1 MSGFGIHHVT
11 AMARGAR
18 GNVLFHTGVLGQR
31 LVKKTVNFDDP
42 GTYHLYY
49 GDDLGRPGTA
59 LTFFP
64 WENAAPGQR
73 GDGETA
79 ETAFRAPEGAIDFWR
94 ARLEDHGVAHETT
107 RRNGRETLLFADP
120 DGMRFAIVGLP
131 GLADEPAWTT
141 PEIGAA
147 QALRGFESVTLDVAD
162 PEKTAAILRDV
173 LGFREAGGEGGRLRM
188 ESGAAIG
195 AAVEL
200 VASRH
205 GRKPRLGAG
214 SVHHVAF
221 RAADDAAQEEMAQ
234 KLFDRFRIA
243 STEQKDRNYFRS
255 IYFREPNGVLFEIA
269 TDAPGFAV
277 DEAPEALGAE
287 LKLPAFLEPQ
297 RRRIEAVLPPLDAYR
312 GAAA

>member
-18 GNVLFHTGVLGQR
+18 RNLAFHTGLLGQR
-31 LVKKTVNFDDP
+31 LVKKTVNFEDP
-42 GTYHLYY
+42 ATYHLYY

-59 LTFFP
+59 LTYFP
-64 WENAAPGQR
+64 WENAAPGLR

-79 ETAFRAPEGAIDFWR
+79 ETAMRVPEGALDFWR
-94 ARLEDHGVAHETT
+94 ARFDANGVAHETA
-107 RRNGRETLLFADP
+107 RRNGREALLFADL
-120 DGMRFAIVGLP
+120 DGMRFALVGLP
-131 GLADEPAWTT
+131 GVADEPAWTSE
-141 PEIGAA
+141 EIGAA
-147 QALRGFESVTLDVAD
+147 EALRGFESVTLDVAE

-173 LGFREAGGEGGRLRM
+173 LGFSEAGGEGGRLRF

-205 GRKPRLGAG
+205 GRRPRLGAG

-221 RAADDAAQEEMAQ
+221 RAADDATQEAMAQ
-234 KLFDRFRIA
+234 TLFDRFGIA
-243 STEQKDRNYFRS
+243 STEQKDRKYFRS

-269 TDAPGFAV
+269 TDEPGFAI
-277 DEAPEALGAE
+277 DEAPEALGGA
-287 LKLPAFLEPQ
+287 LMLPAFLETQ
-297 RRRIEAVLPPLDAYR
+297 RARIEAALPPLDTTR
-312 GAAA
+312 GEAA

>member
-18 GNVLFHTGVLGQR
+18 RNVAFHTGLLGQR

-59 LTFFP
+59 LTYFP

-79 ETAFRAPEGAIDFWR
+79 ETAMRVPEGALDFWR
-94 ARLEDHGVAHETT
+94 ARFDANGIAHATT
-107 RRNGRETLLFADP
+107 RRNGRETLLFADL
-120 DGMRFAIVGLP
+120 DGMRFALVGLP
-131 GLADEPAWTT
+131 GVADEPAWTT
-141 PEIGAA
+141 DEIGAGE
-147 QALRGFESVTLDVAD
+147 ALRGFESVTLDVAE

-173 LGFREAGGEGGRLRM
+173 LGFRDAGGEDGRLRL
-188 ESGAAIG
+188 EGGSAIG

-205 GRKPRLGAG
+205 GRRPRLGAG

-221 RAADDAAQEEMAQ
+221 RAADDATPEAMAQ
-234 KLFDRFRIA
+234 KLFDRFGIA

-269 TDAPGFAV
+269 TDVPGFAV
-277 DEAPEALGAE
+277 DEAPEALGQT
-287 LKLPAFLEPQ
+287 LKLPASLEAQ
-297 RRRIEAVLPPLDAYR
+297 RARIEAALPPLDAPQ
-312 GAAA
+312 GEAA